1 MTTVTATKQ
10 MIYSDRNVAQ
20 MLLGKLQKREPEA
33 KWTMTK
39 LPQGYQL
46 SRVTVLPAQ
55 VIKPLPHEVKAL
67 GHIPIDHEKTEMFAK
82 FYGASDEKVA
92 KIMGLDMA
100 HMEPKAVM
108 VENDFSSFMEGVAGV
123 NASMHEIVKKPALG
137 NKPLS
142 IDDYQLTVPFLKE
155 TKSWLYF
162 GAPQGPAGVKWV
174 HKNHVKEYKVHG
186 DKVVLTIGSKKAKEI
201 GLVS

>member
-33 KWTMTK
+33 KWALTK

-55 VIKPLPHEVKAL
+55 QIKPLPYENKAAKMN
-67 GHIPIDHEKTEMFAK
+67 PDKFAD
-82 FYGASDEKVA
+82 FASMYGASDEKVA

-100 HMEPKAVM
+100 HMEQKAV
-108 VENDFSSFMEGVAGV
+108 VAENNVSSFVKAVTGELDAWEADLSQKAGS
-123 NASMHEIVKKPALG
+123 AKKIGSHVDMTA
-137 NKPLS
+137 
-142 IDDYQLTVPFLKE
+142 PFEKE
-155 TKSWLYF
+155 TKSWIYFAAPVGPEKKLYL
-162 GAPQGPAGVKWV
+162 
-174 HKNHVKEYKVHG
+174 HKNHVTSYKVENG
-186 DKVVLTIGSKKAKEI
+186 MVSFAIPKAKAKDQGLI
-201 GLVS
+201 G

>member
-1 MTTVTATKQ
+1 MTTATATKQ

-33 KWTMTK
+33 KWAITK

-55 VIKPLPHEVKAL
+55 VIKPLPHENKA
-67 GHIPIDHEKTEMFAK
+67 EMFAK
-82 FYGASDEKVA
+82 LYGASDKTI
-92 KIMGLDMA
+92 KMMGLDMA
-100 HMEPKAVM
+100 HMEPQAVA
-108 VENDFSSFMEGVAGV
+108 VESDFSSFIEGVAGV
-123 NASMHEIVKKPALG
+123 NASMHEIVKKPALV
-137 NKPLS
+137 KTAS

-162 GAPQGPAGVKWV
+162 GAPQGPGGVKWV
-174 HKNHVKEYKVHG
+174 HKNHVKSYVVLDPVMEEV
-186 DKVVLTIGSKKAKEI
+186 KVVLTISSKKAKEL
-201 GLVS
+201 GLVA